1 LVCDPH
7 HRLALGKGRIQGGQS
22 LWLVVAEHLFVR
34 DLMITTASGEEQNK
48 KEISIHIIG

>member
-1 LVCDPH
+1 
-7 HRLALGKGRIQGGQS
+7 
-22 LWLVVAEHLFVR
+22 LFVR